1 MTYSPLF
8 EIIHIETIKKENK
21 LYSLEQIK
29 NASRSE
35 LVAYLESWGTAC
47 YDDESTSL
55 LRECAI
61 DNFKTEGC

>member
-1 MTYSPLF
+1 MF
-8 EIIHIETIKKENK
+8 
-21 LYSLEQIK
+21 SLQDIK

-55 LRECAI
+55 LREAAI
-61 DNFKTEGC
+61 ETFETEGC